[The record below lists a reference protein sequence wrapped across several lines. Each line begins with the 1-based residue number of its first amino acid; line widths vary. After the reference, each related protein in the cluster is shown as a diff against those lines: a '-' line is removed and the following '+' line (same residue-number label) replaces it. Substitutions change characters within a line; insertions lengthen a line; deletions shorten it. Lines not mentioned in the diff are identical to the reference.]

1 MQGILRRGFSM
12 ERFSGT
18 LSRAG
23 RFMVCIVFPLIL
35 AKKLHP
41 DTNKDDADAERKF
54 QEVQRAYEVIY
65 CRTVGPDAFE
75 QVAAGDGPS
84 SNGPFG
90 GAGYG
95 NPFEDIF
102 GGAGGFNDVRG
113 AGVPPGTK
121 PETCSACRGSGMVY
135 WVMSSTI
142 SPISC
147 MLAVEGSPFSFSLE
161 PMQVMQRTESCERC
175 EVSQAG
181 CDTWNLTQRQQIL
194 IEEFA
199 KEEQQE
205 LEKGSTAAGASG

>member
-1 MQGILRRGFSM
+1 MQGILGRGFSM

-23 RFMVCIVFPLIL
+23 RFMVCIVFPLIVMEAEGINDCTRSVSAKDYYDVLGVNKNASASDIKKAYYAL

-65 CRTVGPDAFE
+65 C
-75 QVAAGDGPS
+75 
-84 SNGPFG
+84 
-90 GAGYG
+90 
-95 NPFEDIF
+95 
-102 GGAGGFNDVRG
+102 G

-135 WVMSSTI
+135 WIMSSTI

-147 MLAVEGSPFSFSLE
+147 MLADEGSPFSFSLE

-181 CDTWNLTQRQQIL
+181 CDTWYV
-194 IEEFA
+194 
-199 KEEQQE
+199 
-205 LEKGSTAAGASG
+205 